1 MLSHADRY
9 YRLCSYERQYAHQ
22 RNRSCVP
29 QFCVCRRAFLCAVSR
44 PAVTDNC
51 SAGFVLVMKNS
62 HQRVGSYVRN
72 GKWKCIFWTLAQ
84 HYRTNTAFYLLSPI
98 ALAPKELAFV
108 DFDGLFRS
116 AEFLKAS
123 QLIVQ
128 HGPPTEFGSIS
139 NGCRT
144 I

>member
-1 MLSHADRY
+1 MVSHVPRCS
-9 YRLCSYERQYAHQ
+9 RLCSYERQYAHQ
-22 RNRSCVP
+22 RNRSCVS
-29 QFCVCRRAFLCAVSR
+29 QFCVCCRAFLCPVSW

-51 SAGFVLVMKNS
+51 RNVFVLVMKNS
-62 HQRVGSYVRN
+62 HQRVGSSVRN

-84 HYRTNTAFYLLSPI
+84 HYRPTLPFTFCFLLHLRQRNLLSSI
-98 ALAPKELAFV
+98 SRS
-108 DFDGLFRS
+108 FRT

-128 HGPPTEFGSIS
+128 HDPPTEFGSIS